1 MDKSWKDIAQS
12 IKEGKTSKVL
22 PISINDVRDKYFNGE
37 SLNEE
42 ELKALSR
49 FDNYRI
55 WYLNSANGE
64 WEFHQRYE
72 ELQAKAN
79 LSPFS
84 DFLSDQ
90 YDLPTQ

>member
-1 MDKSWKDIAQS
+1 VEKSWKDIAKTV
-12 IKEGKTSKVL
+12 KEGEAVQSL
-22 PISINDVRDKYFNGE
+22 PTSINDVRDKYFNAE

-42 ELKALSR
+42 ELEALSR

-84 DFLSDQ
+84 DFLSKK